1 MGKPWAVFVFQQLPN
16 ATCGGVRKGCRVKK
30 YLYNT
35 GDRVV
40 LPPYGVGVV
49 SGIST
54 KCVANTTCS
63 YYQVE
68 FPNGTSKAYV
78 PVETAVGL
86 RPALG
91 ETDVPEIL
99 NRLTQGR
106 YLLPRQWSARHR
118 KVTDILATGNPF
130 EIATLASEL
139 RRWNVERGLPDLD
152 RQAFRKALKLISQEI
167 SELST
172 EGVDDIRHIIQEEL
186 QEAN

>member
-1 MGKPWAVFVFQQLPN
+1 M
-16 ATCGGVRKGCRVKK
+16 KK

-54 KCVANTTCS
+54 KCVANATCS

-78 PVETAVGL
+78 PVESAANL
-86 RPALG
+86 RPALN
-91 ETDVPEIL
+91 EQDVPEIL

-106 YLLPRQWSARHR
+106 YALPRQWSARHR

-130 EIATLASEL
+130 EIATLAAEL

-152 RQAFRKALKLISQEI
+152 RQAFRKALKLIGQEI
-167 SELST
+167 SELAT
-172 EGVDDIRHIIQEEL
+172 DGVETIRDIIQEEL
-186 QEAN
+186 QNDAN